1 MPDVK
6 LAKLGD
12 KDGRIHCVY
21 TGVVRAG
28 LAHRMITPQ
37 IRQLT
42 QHKDVVLHIY
52 AAGNDVTYVR
62 SELNDLIAKGKVV
75 LHKPLSYMDL
85 YRELTQYDIGV
96 VLLNPG
102 NTELLEVALP
112 NKLFEYV
119 ASGLPVA
126 APPYKSLS
134 TFISRYSCGITVN
147 DWAQDVVTNLADM
160 KEVEFHEEFTI
171 DHYIPALLKLYRAIA

>member
-1 MPDVK
+1 
-6 LAKLGD
+6 
-12 KDGRIHCVY
+12 
-21 TGVVRAG
+21 
-28 LAHRMITPQ
+28 
-37 IRQLT
+37 
-42 QHKDVVLHIY
+42 
-52 AAGNDVTYVR
+52 
-62 SELNDLIAKGKVV
+62 
-75 LHKPLSYMDL
+75 
-85 YRELTQYDIGV
+85 LTQYDIGV